1 MNSTTIKN
9 LVISTLALSVLTI
22 SAAMI
27 FSSNHE
33 ITSAV
38 FKDKV
43 KDTLGF
49 ETNGLTTVSI
59 AEAWEAD
66 KSTIASVKFMRCSV
80 SLPEF
85 RFVTACHKDRN
96 GNTEM
101 NSKSLASLVSYKKLH
116 DELKDQQVNRNM
128 LDVLHISGIIAK
140 EQIKRM

>member
-1 MNSTTIKN
+1 MNSSTIKN

-33 ITSAV
+33 ITSAA

-43 KDTLGF
+43 KDTLGL

-85 RFVTACHKDRN
+85 RFVTACHEDRN